1 MPNSPDFRSDQIQ
14 VNKLIVSGANAGS
27 AECLLVYPLSAQGT
41 PANQGNINPAIFDT
55 SPIGSDAFFY
65 VSGSVGGKGGSTPT
79 IAVFG
84 GDLHVSGNLSVD
96 GSGASGGSAQI
107 WFSDISGSTYS
118 TGSVQIRNE
127 FVGEISLVVTGSSV
141 IAGIGSYAT
150 GSSVASGEETVAS
163 GLCSHSEGQY
173 GVASGDYSHSE
184 GYNSTASGNHSHAE
198 GFATTASGAGGHSE
212 GDGTLASGINSHAEG
227 RMATSS
233 GLGSHAEG
241 TMTIASGDYSHA
253 EGRMTRAHADY
264 NHAEGEGAEAFGV
277 GSHAEGFE
285 TNAIGN
291 WSHAEGSYTDTP
303 GDFSHASGI
312 RTIASGSGQ
321 NVVGKYNLRNN
332 DFSLF
337 VVGNGTDDDDF
348 LRSDIF
354 RVNDTSVEVTGSFIS
369 SKITGSLSGTVDGS
383 PFLIGGPGITTVYN
397 TNGQWEIS
405 GSSGGTSL
413 WSEINSTII
422 YTTSSIEIAKLS
434 ASLGAEITGSVTQGI
449 RNIASGDN
457 SHAEGQDTIAS
468 SQATHAE
475 GSSTQASGFF
485 SHAEGVFTTAAAY
498 AAHAEGYFAKSNA
511 LGGHAEGFFSTA
523 NGNFSHAEGN
533 GTTTG
538 AEHSHAEGV
547 GSSTNGSYSHAE
559 GYYTLTNGP
568 ASHTTGWQTIANGS
582 GSFAAGLGTIAE
594 GETAGNLDPTTTQ
607 AAFGKFNI
615 QDASSLFVVGDG
627 DSSFNR
633 HDVFRVASGSVQVT
647 GSFEVFGGITGSLNT
662 TTNGNPF
669 LTGSSGIT
677 ANYNTIGQWE
687 LSASSKIPILA
698 GVVTT
703 TLSASTI
710 AGYALFT
717 DLNSPSY
724 TLEGIGFASVAGV
737 TGSVELYDLVN
748 SSSLSSLSWTETTP
762 THKTASFVATGS
774 SRVLEL
780 RVNKSGGGISDYALF
795 SAVFFG

>member
-27 AECLLVYPLSAQGT
+27 AECLLVYPLSSQGT
-41 PANQGNINPAIFDT
+41 PANQGNIDPAIFDT
-55 SPIGSDAFFY
+55 TTIGSDTFFY
-65 VSGSVGGKGGSTPT
+65 VSGSTGGKGGSTPT

-96 GSGASGGSAQI
+96 GSGAGGGSAQI

-127 FVGEISLVVTGSSV
+127 FVGEIGLVVTGSSV

-253 EGRMTRAHADY
+253 EGRKTRAHADF

-422 YTTSSIEIAKLS
+422 YTTSSIEITRLS
-434 ASLGAEITGSVTQGI
+434 ASLGAEISGSVTQGI

-468 SQATHAE
+468 GQATHAE

-485 SHAEGVFTTAAAY
+485 SHAEGVF
-498 AAHAEGYFAKSNA
+498 
-511 LGGHAEGFFSTA
+511 STA
-523 NGNFSHAEGN
+523 NGDFSHAEGN
-533 GTTTG
+533 GTTTS
-538 AEHSHAEGV
+538 AEYSHAEGV

-568 ASHTTGWQTIANGS
+568 ASHTVGWQTVANGS

-594 GETAGNLDPTTTQ
+594 GETAGNLNPTTTQ

-647 GSFEVFGGITGSLNT
+647 GSFEVFGGITGSISRT
-662 TTNGNPF
+662 VDGNPF
-669 LTGSSGIT
+669 FTGSSGIT
-677 ANYNTIGQWE
+677 ANYNSTGQWE
-687 LSASSKIPILA
+687 LSASTKIPILA

-774 SRVLEL
+774 SRILEL
-780 RVNKSGGGISDYALF
+780 RVNKSGGGVSDYALF
-795 SAVFFG
+795 SAVFFA

>member
-27 AECLLVYPLSAQGT
+27 TECLLVYPLSAQGT
-41 PANQGNINPAIFDT
+41 PNNQGNINPAIFDT

-65 VSGSVGGKGGSTPT
+65 VSGSVGGKGGSTPS
-79 IAVFG
+79 IVVFG

-96 GSGASGGSAQI
+96 GAGSSGGETIWLSTTTGSAH
-107 WFSDISGSTYS
+107 T
-118 TGSVQIRNE
+118 TGSVSIQNE
-127 FVGEISLVVTGSSV
+127 FPANLSFVVTGSSV
-141 IAGIGSYAT
+141 LGGIGCYST
-150 GSSVASGEETVAS
+150 GSSVSFGEETAAT
-163 GLCSHSEGQY
+163 GLCSHSQGQY
-173 GVASGDYSHSE
+173 GTASGNYSHSE
-184 GYNSTASGNHSHAE
+184 GYNCTASGDNSHAE
-198 GFATTASGAGGHSE
+198 GYATTASGAGGHSE
-212 GDGTLASGINSHAEG
+212 GDGTFASGINSHSEG
-227 RMATSS
+227 RMTTAS
-233 GLGSHAEG
+233 GLCSHAEG
-241 TMTIASGDYSHA
+241 SSTTASGDFSHS
-253 EGRMTRAHADY
+253 EGRMTAAAAEFS
-264 NHAEGEGAEAFGV
+264 HAEGEGAEAVGV

-285 TNAIGN
+285 TNAIGVG
-291 WSHAEGSYTDTP
+291 SHAEGSYTATT
-303 GDFSHASGI
+303 GDYSHASGI

-369 SKITGSLSGTVDGS
+369 PKITGSLSGTVDGS
-383 PFLIGGPGITTVYN
+383 PFLIGGPGVTTTYN
-397 TNGQWEIS
+397 SNGQWEIS
-405 GSSGGTSL
+405 GSSSGPSL
-413 WSEINSTII
+413 WSEIDSTTI
-422 YTTSSIEIAKLS
+422 YTTSSIQIAKLS
-434 ASLGAEITGSVTQGI
+434 ASFGAEITGSVTQGI

-457 SHAEGQDTIAS
+457 AHAEGQDTIAS
-468 SQATHAE
+468 GQATHAE

-485 SHAEGVFTTAAAY
+485 SHAEGVFSTATAY
-498 AAHAEGYFAKSNA
+498 AAHAEGYFVTSNA
-511 LGGHAEGFFSTA
+511 LGGHAEGYYSTA
-523 NGNFSHAEGN
+523 NGDFSHAEGN
-533 GTTTG
+533 GTTTN

-547 GSSTNGSYSHAE
+547 GSSTSGIYSHAE
-559 GYYTLTNGP
+559 GYYTSTNGP

-594 GETAGNLDPTTTQ
+594 GETAGNLNPTTTQ
-607 AAFGKFNI
+607 AAFGKYNI

-633 HDVFRVASGSVQVT
+633 HDVFRVTSGSVQVT
-647 GSFEVFGGITGSLNT
+647 GSFEVLGGITGSLSG

-669 LTGSSGIT
+669 LVGNPGIT
-677 ANYNTIGQWE
+677 ANYNSSGQWE

-737 TGSVELYDLVN
+737 TGSLELYDLVN

-762 THKTASFVATGS
+762 MHKTASFVATGS

-780 RVNKSGGGISDYALF
+780 RVNKSGGSISDYALF

>member
-1 MPNSPDFRSDQIQ
+1 MAFDYRALQIRTGA
-14 VNKLIVSGANAGS
+14 LIGSGSSGLFLMYPVANATDLQGGNSLDIS
-27 AECLLVYPLSAQGT
+27 AV
-41 PANQGNINPAIFDT
+41 
-55 SPIGSDAFFY
+55 GSDAWLFF
-65 VSGSVGGKGGSTPT
+65 G
-79 IAVFG
+79 
-84 GDLHVSGNLSVD
+84 
-96 GSGASGGSAQI
+96 GASGSKDSAGSRGSVLFNGDTI
-107 WFSDISGSTYS
+107 ISGSLYTYAKL
-118 TGSVQIRNE
+118 GH
-127 FVGEISLVVTGSSV
+127 GEGVTV
-141 IAGIGSYAT
+141 
-150 GSSVASGEETVAS
+150 SG
-163 GLCSHSEGQY
+163 
-173 GVASGDYSHSE
+173 
-184 GYNSTASGNHSHAE
+184 TASHAE
-198 GFATTASGAGGHSE
+198 GQFST
-212 GDGTLASGINSHAEG
+212 
-227 RMATSS
+227 
-233 GLGSHAEG
+233 
-241 TMTIASGDYSHA
+241 ASGDYSHA
-253 EGRMTRAHADY
+253 EGSMTTAS
-264 NHAEGEGAEAFGV
+264 GV
-277 GSHAEGFE
+277 GSHAEGNDTAASGMSSHAE
-285 TNAIGN
+285 GDSTVASGDGSHAEGESTTTPGMGSHAEGIATTATGDY
-291 WSHAEGSYTDTP
+291 SHAEGSFTTTIGPY
-303 GDFSHASGI
+303 SHTAGI

-369 SKITGSLSGTVDGS
+369 SKITGSLSSTVDGS

-397 TNGQWEIS
+397 TSGQWEIS

-468 SQATHAE
+468 GQATHAE

-485 SHAEGVFTTAAAY
+485 SHAEGVFSKATAY
-498 AAHAEGYFAKSNA
+498 AAHAEGYFATSNA
-511 LGGHAEGFFSTA
+511 LGGHAEGYYSTA
-523 NGNFSHAEGN
+523 NGDFSHAEGN

-538 AEHSHAEGV
+538 AEYSHAEGV

-594 GETAGNLDPTTTQ
+594 GETAGNLNPTTTQ

-774 SRVLEL
+774 SRILEL
-780 RVNKSGGGISDYALF
+780 RVNKSGGGVSDYALF
-795 SAVFFG
+795 SAIFFA

>member
-253 EGRMTRAHADY
+253 EGRMTRAHADF

-369 SKITGSLSGTVDGS
+369 PKITGSLSGTFGGN
-383 PFLIGGPGITTVYN
+383 PFLVAGTNVTTNYN
-397 TNGQWEIS
+397 SLGQWEIS
-405 GSSGGTSL
+405 GSGPSLSSDTPQPLGTATAGVSESAARADHVHDALAAADITDAGAAGIDLMQAASADAAREALRPTTIDAISSTAPWSTRNGEGAYAGTATVNIGGAVDL
-413 WSEINSTII
+413 EC
-422 YTTSSIEIAKLS
+422 LS
-434 ASLGAEITGSVTQGI
+434 AGGQVVAAAGRAPWLLRPGMVLMARLSAFSSV
-449 RNIASGDN
+449 ASGDSVAFFVTN
-457 SHAEGQDTIAS
+457 NLATQTTYSGLQVSGTGVCLVRIDGGGTAGSQTVASITAGQGWMILVARGAD
-468 SQATHAE
+468 
-475 GSSTQASGFF
+475 
-485 SHAEGVFTTAAAY
+485 VD
-498 AAHAEGYFAKSNA
+498 GYV
-511 LGGHAEGFFSTA
+511 
-523 NGNFSHAEGN
+523 
-533 GTTTG
+533 
-538 AEHSHAEGV
+538 GV
-547 GSSTNGSYSHAE
+547 GSAGEPPADADWVYIGTVSRGS
-559 GYYTLTNGP
+559 G
-568 ASHTTGWQTIANGS
+568 ASAPWAIVGAQLNRDAASGNVTATVTGW
-582 GSFAAGLGTIAE
+582 
-594 GETAGNLDPTTTQ
+594 
-607 AAFGKFNI
+607 
-615 QDASSLFVVGDG
+615 
-627 DSSFNR
+627 R
-633 HDVFRVASGSVQVT
+633 YRVW
-647 GSFEVFGGITGSLNT
+647 L
-662 TTNGNPF
+662 
-669 LTGSSGIT
+669 
-677 ANYNTIGQWE
+677 
-687 LSASSKIPILA
+687 
-698 GVVTT
+698 
-703 TLSASTI
+703 
-710 AGYALFT
+710 
-717 DLNSPSY
+717 
-724 TLEGIGFASVAGV
+724 
-737 TGSVELYDLVN
+737 
-748 SSSLSSLSWTETTP
+748 
-762 THKTASFVATGS
+762 
-774 SRVLEL
+774 
-780 RVNKSGGGISDYALF
+780 
-795 SAVFFG
+795 

>member
-27 AECLLVYPLSAQGT
+27 TECLLVYPLSAQGT
-41 PANQGNINPAIFDT
+41 PNNQGNINPAIFDT

-65 VSGSVGGKGGSTPT
+65 VSGSVGGKGGSTPS
-79 IAVFG
+79 IVVFG

-96 GSGASGGSAQI
+96 GAGSGGGETIWLSTTTGSAH
-107 WFSDISGSTYS
+107 T
-118 TGSVQIRNE
+118 TGSVSIQNE
-127 FVGEISLVVTGSSV
+127 FPANLSFVVTGSSV
-141 IAGIGSYAT
+141 LGGIGCYST
-150 GSSVASGEETVAS
+150 GSSVSFGEETTAS
-163 GLCSHSEGQY
+163 GLCSHAEGSSTT
-173 GVASGDYSHSE
+173 ASGDFSHSE
-184 GYNSTASGNHSHAE
+184 G
-198 GFATTASGAGGHSE
+198 
-212 GDGTLASGINSHAEG
+212 
-227 RMATSS
+227 
-233 GLGSHAEG
+233 
-241 TMTIASGDYSHA
+241 
-253 EGRMTRAHADY
+253 RMTAAAAEFS
-264 NHAEGEGAEAFGV
+264 HAEGEGAEAIGV

-285 TNAIGN
+285 TNAIGVG
-291 WSHAEGSYTDTP
+291 SHAEGSYTATT
-303 GDFSHASGI
+303 GDYSHASGI

-369 SKITGSLSGTVDGS
+369 PKITGSLSGTVDGS
-383 PFLIGGPGITTVYN
+383 PFLIGGPGVTTTYN
-397 TNGQWEIS
+397 SNGQWEIS
-405 GSSGGTSL
+405 GSSSGPSL
-413 WSEINSTII
+413 WSEIDSTTI
-422 YTTSSIEIAKLS
+422 YTTSSIQIAKLS
-434 ASLGAEITGSVTQGI
+434 ASFGAEITGSVTQGI

-457 SHAEGQDTIAS
+457 AHAEGQDTIAS
-468 SQATHAE
+468 GQATHAE
-475 GSSTQASGFF
+475 GASTQASGFF
-485 SHAEGVFTTAAAY
+485 SHAEGVFSTATAY
-498 AAHAEGYFAKSNA
+498 AAHAEGYFVTSNA
-511 LGGHAEGFFSTA
+511 LGGHAEGYYSTA
-523 NGNFSHAEGN
+523 NGDFSHAEGN

-547 GSSTNGSYSHAE
+547 GSSTSGIYSHAE
-559 GYYTLTNGP
+559 GYYTSTNGP
-568 ASHTTGWQTIANGS
+568 ASHTTGWQTVANGS

-594 GETAGNLDPTTTQ
+594 GETAGNLNPTTTQ
-607 AAFGKFNI
+607 AAFGKYNI

-633 HDVFRVASGSVQVT
+633 HDVFRVTSGSVQVT
-647 GSFEVFGGITGSLNT
+647 GSFEVLGGITGSLSGT
-662 TTNGNPF
+662 TDGNPF
-669 LTGSSGIT
+669 LVGNPGIT
-677 ANYNTIGQWE
+677 ANYNSGGQWE

-737 TGSVELYDLVN
+737 TGSLELYDLVN

-762 THKTASFVATGS
+762 MHKTASFVATGS

-780 RVNKSGGGISDYALF
+780 RVNKSGGSISDYALF

>member
-184 GYNSTASGNHSHAE
+184 GYNSTASGTYSHAE
-198 GFATTASGAGGHSE
+198 GSV
-212 GDGTLASGINSHAEG
+212 TLATANNSHAEG
-227 RMATSS
+227 SMTTASGVSS
-233 GLGSHAEG
+233 HAEGDGTTASGMNSHAEGDGSTAIGDNSHSEGGSTTTPGMGSHAEG
-241 TMTIASGDYSHA
+241 IATTATGDYSHA
-253 EGRMTRAHADY
+253 EGSFTTTIGPY
-264 NHAEGEGAEAFGV
+264 
-277 GSHAEGFE
+277 SHTA
-285 TNAIGN
+285 
-291 WSHAEGSYTDTP
+291 
-303 GDFSHASGI
+303 GI

-321 NVVGKYNLRNN
+321 NVIGQYNLRNN

-337 VVGNGTDDDDF
+337 VVGNGVDDDDVF
-348 LRSDIF
+348 RSDIF
-354 RVNDTSVEVTGSFIS
+354 RVNTNSVEVTGSFIS
-369 SKITGSLSGTVDGS
+369 PKITGSLSGTVDGS

-774 SRVLEL
+774 SRILEL
-780 RVNKSGGGISDYALF
+780 RVNKSGGGVSDYALF
-795 SAVFFG
+795 SAVFFA